1 MVAPARWMS
10 SDTVERTKTLGPLSH
25 MGVFL
30 VEIMIRPDC
39 LVIQSGSACAV
50 TFNPDSVP
58 IKQVLS
64 LLPFYL
70 FVLFFEKLSE
80 EATEFLLV
88 VLLFLFVLVLATPYS
103 NQDLSSPARD

>member
-39 LVIQSGSACAV
+39 LVMQSGSACAV

-70 FVLFFEKLSE
+70 FVLFFE